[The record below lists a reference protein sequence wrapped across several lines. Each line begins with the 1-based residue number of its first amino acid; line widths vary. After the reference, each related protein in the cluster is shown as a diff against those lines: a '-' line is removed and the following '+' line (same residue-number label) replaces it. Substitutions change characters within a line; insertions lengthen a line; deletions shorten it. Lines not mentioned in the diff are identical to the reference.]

1 MAASESRSDHRPL
14 PRVRTARVPVWLFV
28 GTILVVSAMFG
39 ALLLAQARSAVDL
52 GPAVGAAER
61 VEVRLTLCNADVDRL
76 EINPRATE
84 LRLEELLREEGAVAT
99 QVVVDRTDCP
109 TPPG

>member
-14 PRVRTARVPVWLFV
+14 PRGHTARVPVLLFV

-84 LRLEELLREEGAVAT
+84 LRLEELLREEGAAAS
-99 QVVVDRTDCP
+99 QVVVDRRDCP
-109 TPPG
+109 MPPG